1 MSEMSPVAVVRGQF
15 DAYNA
20 RDVDRFLSYYAD
32 DAAIFDAA
40 GDVME
45 TGRDALHRT
54 FTDIFARMPTLHA
67 EYRGEMAVGDWVA
80 IHSLVREW
88 TMSDG
93 TVQEMQWI
101 ELLPRGGRQ
110 GQGASPLP
118 LDPWPPLAKRMPQV
132 PRRLISG

>member
-1 MSEMSPVAVVRGQF
+1 MSEMSPMTVVREQF

-32 DAAIFDAA
+32 DAVIFDAA
-40 GDVME
+40 GDVIE
-45 TGRDALHRT
+45 TGRDSFHRT

-67 EYRGEMAVGDWVA
+67 EYRGEMAVGEWVA
-80 IHSLVREW
+80 IHSVVRKW

-101 ELLPRGGRQ
+101 ELYRVVGGKVKE
-110 GQGASPLP
+110 L
-118 LDPWPPLAKRMPQV
+118 
-132 PRRLISG
+132 RLYR

>member
-1 MSEMSPVAVVRGQF
+1 MSEMSPVTVVRGQF

-40 GDVME
+40 GDVIE

-67 EYRGEMAVGDWVA
+67 EYRGEMAVGNWVA
-80 IHSLVREW
+80 IHSVVRKW

-101 ELLPRGGRQ
+101 ELYRVVDGKVKEL
-110 GQGASPLP
+110 
-118 LDPWPPLAKRMPQV
+118 
-132 PRRLISG
+132 RLYR